1 MTYEIKELKII
12 NFMGI
17 KIMKFMRD
25 LKKPRH
31 SYMIQPLIAHQ
42 FRKFFEVFKTKEVSF
57 LDTYKKTCLFLDK
70 IFLDKTIFLQELS
83 QEIEVL
89 IFFNYKFFHR

>member
-1 MTYEIKELKII
+1 MTYEIKELKT
-12 NFMGI
+12 MGT

-31 SYMIQPLIAHQ
+31 SYMIQPLI
-42 FRKFFEVFKTKEVSF
+42 VFKTKEVSF